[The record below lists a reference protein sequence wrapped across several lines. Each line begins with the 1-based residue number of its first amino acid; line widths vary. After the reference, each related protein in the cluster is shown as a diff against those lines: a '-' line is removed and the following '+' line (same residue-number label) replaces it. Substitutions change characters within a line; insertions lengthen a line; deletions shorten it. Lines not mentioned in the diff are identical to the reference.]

1 VLTFADTGVN
11 VGAPLTPLFSTFYM
25 QHPAAREEGGAPV
38 QPSGSG
44 SELSQGEEVR
54 PQPPNKD
61 GTEGVAPPHLR
72 PAALPPLLPLPDA
85 GDAAAVHAE
94 RVFWEAV
101 RILRPS
107 DAGTD
112 GEGEGEESAITSL
125 WPPMESR
132 DDDEE
137 DG

>member
-11 VGAPLTPLFSTFYM
+11 VGADAPPLTPLFSTFYM
-25 QHPAAREEGGAPV
+25 QHPAAREEGGAPA
-38 QPSGSG
+38 QPSASG
-44 SELSQGEEVR
+44 SAGPQGEEVS

-61 GTEGVAPPHLR
+61 GTEGVAPSPLT

-85 GDAAAVHAE
+85 SDAAAVHAE

-107 DAGTD
+107 GAGTD
-112 GEGEGEESAITSL
+112 GEEESAITSL

-132 DDDEE
+132 EDEE
-137 DG
+137 DD